1 MKKSSL
7 LSIIS
12 IILISLSH
20 FVIADIKLPTV
31 IGAGMVLQRDM
42 PVPIWGWADEG
53 ENVSFTFAGQTK
65 KTTADANGKWMVKL
79 DPLKANGNNSTLTII
94 GNNTIHLIEI

>member
-20 FVIADIKLPTV
+20 FVIADIKLPNV

-42 PVPIWGWADEG
+42 PVPVWGWADEG
-53 ENVSFTFAGQTK
+53 ENVSVTFAGQTK
-65 KTTADANGKWMVKL
+65 KTTADANGKWMVK
-79 DPLKANGNNSTLTII
+79 
-94 GNNTIHLIEI
+94 